1 MRYQRYLY
9 RLRELSANLFVLCGN
24 FRCHI
29 GLELRELCCQRVIR
43 QGNHLCCEDSG
54 VVCAV
59 DRNGCHRNALGHLH
73 DGEQAVH
80 AAHDA
85 GGHRH
90 ADYRKRGVSRQYT
103 AEMCGLAGCRDDN
116 AEAFGCRV
124 LRQLLGNCRGAVRGE
139 KGRKGKMETD
149 ETLKKGFLRLERY
162 AQNIPG
168 GFHCCAEDPE
178 NGYPFAYVS
187 DRFLEILGWERE
199 EFAARFDNRYTALI
213 HPDDLA
219 AGLRYR
225 NAENS
230 ATYAKNGDSI
240 FRILGKNGYRWV
252 TNAANR
258 VEWYGKGYIVGTITD
273 ITPYM
278 ELREKLEQQNRTQ
291 REALE
296 TANHN
301 LLRMMQQMEEQ
312 KAQFAQT
319 TARSMEKE
327 KRYRQRLNHDALT
340 GTYNRRFYEEVVRN
354 NLGPAGIALMDIDD
368 FKICNDTYGHHAGD
382 LALETVAKAIRSCIR
397 ETDLLIRYGGDEF
410 LLVLP
415 GIPADYFKV
424 KLEQIRTAVQ
434 QTVVPGYPHF
444 RLSLSIGGAMQTL
457 ADPME
462 NVVRRADFIMYQAK
476 NHKDAVAVDTQDS
489 RLAAQK
495 DVLGEKPVILLVDD
509 SMMNRMMLA
518 GILGED
524 YRILEAENGKQC
536 LELLRANAGQTSLV
550 LLDINMPVMDGFEVL
565 RTMNTNHTI
574 EDVPVI
580 MISSD
585 DSEEAIRKAYE
596 LGASD
601 YVNRPF
607 DAKIVY
613 RRVSNTIKL
622 YAKQRRLVQMVS
634 DQIRARE
641 KNTDVLVGV
650 LSQIVEFR
658 NGESGSHV
666 RHIRIITETLL
677 HRLMEL
683 TSRYDL
689 TPEQQDNIPLAS
701 ALHDIGK
708 IGIDEA
714 ILNKPGRLTAE
725 EFAVIKTHSMLGAE
739 MLQKTESFA
748 EQPLLQT
755 AYEIARWH
763 HERWDGR
770 GYPDGLKGDD
780 IPISAQLVSMADVYD
795 ALTSERCYKKA
806 FPHETAVQMITNG
819 ECGAF
824 NPLLIQC
831 LLDVQGELKQDI
843 LQW

>member
-1 MRYQRYLY
+1 
-9 RLRELSANLFVLCGN
+9 
-24 FRCHI
+24 
-29 GLELRELCCQRVIR
+29 
-43 QGNHLCCEDSG
+43 
-54 VVCAV
+54 
-59 DRNGCHRNALGHLH
+59 
-73 DGEQAVH
+73 
-80 AAHDA
+80 
-85 GGHRH
+85 
-90 ADYRKRGVSRQYT
+90 
-103 AEMCGLAGCRDDN
+103 
-116 AEAFGCRV
+116 
-124 LRQLLGNCRGAVRGE
+124 
-139 KGRKGKMETD
+139 METSATIK
-149 ETLKKGFLRLERY
+149 EKRLWLERY
-162 AQNIPG
+162 AQNVPG
-168 GFHCCAEDPE
+168 GFHCCADDPE
-178 NGYPFAYVS
+178 NGYPFIYIS

-199 EFAARFDNRYTALI
+199 EFAAKFDNRYTALV
-213 HPDDLA
+213 HPDDLES
-219 AGLRYR
+219 GLRYR

-230 ATYAKNGDSI
+230 TTYAQNGDSV
-240 FRILGKNGYRWV
+240 FRLLGKNGYRWV
-252 TNAANR
+252 TSAANR
-258 VEWYGKGYIVGTITD
+258 VEWRGDSCLVSTITD
-273 ITPYM
+273 LTPYM
-278 ELREKLEQQNRTQ
+278 ELREKLEQQNRAQ
-291 REALE
+291 KEELE
-296 TANHN
+296 TANRN

-312 KAQFAQT
+312 KARFAQT
-319 TARSMEKE
+319 TARNMEKE
-327 KRYRQRLNHDALT
+327 KSYQQQLNHDALT
-340 GTYNRRFYEEVVRN
+340 GAYNRRYYEEVARN
-354 NLGPAGIALMDIDD
+354 NIGPAGIALMDIDD

-382 LALETVAKAIRSCIR
+382 MALETVAKTIRSCIR

-410 LLVLP
+410 LLVLA
-415 GIPADYFKV
+415 GIPADFFRT
-424 KLEQIRTAVQ
+424 KLEQIRDAAQ
-434 QTVVPGYPHF
+434 KTVVPGYPHF

-462 NVVRRADFIMYQAK
+462 NVVRRADLLMYQAK
-476 NHKDAVAVDTQDS
+476 SRKDAVAVDTQGS
-489 RLAAQK
+489 RLAPQEE
-495 DVLGEKPVILLVDD
+495 VLEEKPTILLVDD
-509 SMMNRMMLA
+509 AMMNRMVLT

-524 YRILEAENGKQC
+524 YHILEAGNGERC
-536 LELLRANAGQTSLV
+536 LELLRANAGQIALV

-613 RRVSNTIKL
+613 RRVANTIKL

-666 RHIRIITETLL
+666 RHIRVITETLL

-683 TSRYDL
+683 TDRYEL
-689 TPEQQDNIPLAS
+689 TPEQQDNIALAS

-714 ILNKPGRLTAE
+714 ILNKPGKLTAE

-739 MLQKTESFA
+739 MLHKTENFA

-824 NPLLIQC
+824 NPLLTQC
-831 LLDVQGELKQDI
+831 LLDVQGELKQEI

>member
-1 MRYQRYLY
+1 
-9 RLRELSANLFVLCGN
+9 
-24 FRCHI
+24 
-29 GLELRELCCQRVIR
+29 
-43 QGNHLCCEDSG
+43 
-54 VVCAV
+54 
-59 DRNGCHRNALGHLH
+59 
-73 DGEQAVH
+73 
-80 AAHDA
+80 
-85 GGHRH
+85 
-90 ADYRKRGVSRQYT
+90 
-103 AEMCGLAGCRDDN
+103 
-116 AEAFGCRV
+116 
-124 LRQLLGNCRGAVRGE
+124 
-139 KGRKGKMETD
+139 METSATIK
-149 ETLKKGFLRLERY
+149 EKRLWLERY
-162 AQNIPG
+162 AQNVPG
-168 GFHCCAEDPE
+168 GFHCCADDPE
-178 NGYPFAYVS
+178 NGYPFIYIS

-199 EFAARFDNRYTALI
+199 EFAAKFDNRYTALV
-213 HPDDLA
+213 HPDDLES
-219 AGLRYR
+219 GLRYR

-230 ATYAKNGDSI
+230 TTYAQNGDSV
-240 FRILGKNGYRWV
+240 FRLLGKNGYRWV
-252 TNAANR
+252 TSAANR
-258 VEWYGKGYIVGTITD
+258 VEWRGDSCIVSTITD

-278 ELREKLEQQNRTQ
+278 ELREKLEQQNRAQ
-291 REALE
+291 KEELE
-296 TANHN
+296 TANRN

-319 TARSMEKE
+319 TARNMEKE
-327 KRYRQRLNHDALT
+327 KSYQQQLNHDALT
-340 GTYNRRFYEEVVRN
+340 GAYNRRYYEEVVRN

-410 LLVLP
+410 LLVLA
-415 GIPADYFKV
+415 GIPADFFRT
-424 KLEQIRTAVQ
+424 KLEQIRDAAQ
-434 QTVVPGYPHF
+434 KTVVPGYPHF

-462 NVVRRADFIMYQAK
+462 NVVRRADLLMYQAK
-476 NHKDAVAVDTQDS
+476 SRKDAVAVDTQGS
-489 RLAAQK
+489 RLAPQEE
-495 DVLGEKPVILLVDD
+495 VLEEKPTILLVDD
-509 SMMNRMMLA
+509 AMMNRMVLT

-524 YRILEAENGKQC
+524 YHILEAGNGERC
-536 LELLRANAGQTSLV
+536 LELLRANAGQIALV

-613 RRVSNTIKL
+613 RRVANTIKL

-666 RHIRIITETLL
+666 RHIRVITETLL

-683 TSRYDL
+683 TDRYEL
-689 TPEQQDNIPLAS
+689 TPEQQDNIALAS

-714 ILNKPGRLTAE
+714 ILNKPGKLTAE

-739 MLQKTESFA
+739 MLHKTENFA

-806 FPHETAVQMITNG
+806 FPHETAVQMITDG

-824 NPLLIQC
+824 NPLLTQC
-831 LLDVQGELKQDI
+831 LLDVQGELKQEI